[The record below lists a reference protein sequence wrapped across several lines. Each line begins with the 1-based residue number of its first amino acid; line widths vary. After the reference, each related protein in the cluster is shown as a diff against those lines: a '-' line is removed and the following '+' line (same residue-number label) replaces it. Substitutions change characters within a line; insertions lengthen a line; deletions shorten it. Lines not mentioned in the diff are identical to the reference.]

1 MRLTLGIGL
10 SNRSGTSEAPAG
22 PTISASGS
30 IDVSTF
36 KIGTTQTI
44 TAGTASASGGGTVS
58 YEFRHL
64 ANGEVKAT
72 TAAYAH
78 VAIDDTEAGVAQWRA
93 VETGGTNPGET
104 SWQTVAS
111 GTITRVAP
119 ANTVAPV
126 VSGST
131 SLGDVL
137 SVTQGTWTGDALSYS
152 YQWQRNNVDISGE
165 TGTTYTIAQAD
176 DAAAI
181 RCVVTA
187 SNSGGDVSANSN
199 AVTVDDFAVPS
210 ITGVPTI
217 GGTAEVGQT
226 LTATAAS
233 VTGNPTPSRTWQW
246 ERSGAPISGATS
258 STYTLVAAD
267 DGDTITVVQAE
278 TNAIGSDNAES
289 AATAIV
295 TYTAPT
301 SGGGLADQSFTEDTG
316 AQTYATAGDFTG
328 DNLTYSLTTSV
339 SGVTINSGTG
349 VVSFNTDTMAV
360 QSGTSIVVQATNS
373 GGSVTSGFSLAITA
387 ASSAVNPSVSSDSYT
402 APASGNAANF
412 DVTGSYSGA
421 DTLDLYAVVGTSPIT
436 VSEAQLIAGSGGTNT
451 IEFFNIQGFSFASGD
466 FDITGLT
473 SASES
478 ANQLRYVIVERN
490 NGGTTGVLTA
500 SDTISGLDFT
510 APAFSSAE
518 VGNVNASTLRATFNS
533 ALYKSTVAGDW
544 ALIGNTISAVSFT
557 PGNNYID
564 FTLGTAATASDDY
577 TGDLSYTGTSLTD
590 VADNSLATFSGQD
603 VTNNV
608 SGGGNSISSITGS
621 PRQTSSGGFTVYI
634 FETPGAIA
642 FDADANFTINYEF
655 IGAGAQGG
663 GADGSNGGGGG
674 GGGRV
679 KTGSFSAVSGQTYSG
694 LVGSGG
700 STSGV
705 DADGQNGGASG
716 ITSGTN
722 FPGTADGGGGGG
734 ASGNAG
740 LDGGH
745 GGGAGGA
752 GSSAGGATT
761 DGGNAGGA
769 NTGVGEGAGGGGE
782 SGAGNPNAGNPSYE
796 GGDGAAGVGTT
807 VPGESGNVGNGGG
820 GGGGPTGGDGPNG
833 AGAGAAWNAGN
844 GEDATGVGNGGG
856 GAHGFPDRTGGAG
869 SRGQVAV
876 WFTP

>member
-289 AATAIV
+289 AATATV

-301 SGGGLADQSFTEDTG
+301 AGGGLADQSFTEDTG

-577 TGDLSYTGTSLTD
+577 TGDLSYSGTSLTD

-608 SGGGNSISSITGS
+608 SGGVTPDFETDFTALADGNLSARPDWNLFAGPATGNQISSGELIYTSTAAYCSPDITAPANVAVEIDFTVDAVGS
-621 PRQTSSGGFTVYI
+621 DSYLLLVAGRVTDTDNYYGVGINFNGTGQLVFFEGNFGTWASPITFATAGITVGTEHTIRIEMDGTTITAFVDGNQVQTATDTTQTSGDVM
-634 FETPGAIA
+634 
-642 FDADANFTINYEF
+642 
-655 IGAGAQGG
+655 
-663 GADGSNGGGGG
+663 
-674 GGGRV
+674 
-679 KTGSFSAVSGQTYSG
+679 TGLPYSP
-694 LVGSGG
+694 
-700 STSGV
+700 
-705 DADGQNGGASG
+705 
-716 ITSGTN
+716 I
-722 FPGTADGGGGGG
+722 PIP
-734 ASGNAG
+734 
-740 LDGGH
+740 
-745 GGGAGGA
+745 
-752 GSSAGGATT
+752 GGAT
-761 DGGNAGGA
+761 
-769 NTGVGEGAGGGGE
+769 
-782 SGAGNPNAGNPSYE
+782 
-796 GGDGAAGVGTT
+796 
-807 VPGESGNVGNGGG
+807 
-820 GGGGPTGGDGPNG
+820 
-833 AGAGAAWNAGN
+833 
-844 GEDATGVGNGGG
+844 
-856 GAHGFPDRTGGAG
+856 GFR
-869 SRGQVAV
+869 V
-876 WFTP
+876 FFL